1 MCNVCHCT
9 EHGMLEKKER
19 SKSKKS
25 YVTGRFRDDLLGK
38 VRHEEVILIWVFQ
51 NDAFEV

>member
-1 MCNVCHCT
+1 
-9 EHGMLEKKER
+9 MLEKKER

-25 YVTGRFRDDLLGK
+25 YVTGRLGDDLLGK
-38 VRHEEVILIWVFQ
+38 VRHEEVILIWVRQ